1 MEKLEAHCILS
12 RSFIADL
19 LKQANRKER
28 KKKKSSVREKKPTGE
43 AMVLTSA
50 EGLQELLQL
59 REESQQ
65 KERRQNEELDR
76 KTAEDK
82 ARRECEADLTH
93 TTFTGPLNKSRRKE
107 ELANIAA
114 ALSLSDSGKK
124 DDIYGRII
132 EEFEA
137 NPQLKTNTQFEGLFH
152 SRPRKRARVDGNTE
166 PSMHRTSPVHPL
178 PATLS

>member
-59 REESQQ
+59 QEESQQ
-65 KERRQNEELDR
+65 KERRQNEELVR
-76 KTAEDK
+76 KTAEDQ

-137 NPQLKTNTQFEGLFH
+137 NPQLKTNPQFEGLFH
-152 SRPRKRARVDGNTE
+152 SRPRKRARIDGNTE